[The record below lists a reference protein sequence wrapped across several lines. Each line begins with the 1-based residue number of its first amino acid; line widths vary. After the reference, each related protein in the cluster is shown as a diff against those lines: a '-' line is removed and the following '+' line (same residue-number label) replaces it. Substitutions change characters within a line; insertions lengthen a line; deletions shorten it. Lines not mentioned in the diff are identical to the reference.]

1 MMIAKLSSMS
11 KSVFTKAILTVTAF
25 SFMSLFGISGYINSA
40 NSNKSVIKVDNIE
53 ISQSEFSYA
62 LQKEWAKLRLL
73 LGDELS
79 EDAADEKKAQLAS
92 QLAQI
97 KLNNALLDN
106 TTSKYHVDFTQNLIL
121 NIIMLNPQF
130 QQNGVFYSQ
139 AFKQYLQQIGMNES
153 EYVAEIKRNIARKVM
168 LESQVAGFNVPQV
181 ALKQMEKVLGQRRT
195 FKYTELKYDDIQPDR
210 APSQDELDQYYTDFS
225 EEFVEPEK
233 RDVRLMY
240 LSLDALAAGLKISPE
255 DIEEY
260 YKEHI
265 EDYEQPEKRNV
276 QQMVFNSEQEAT
288 TAYDKLRTG
297 VGFAE
302 VAAEAGQNDTDLGF
316 VSADDLMEDLSKVA
330 FALNK
335 GEVSAPFE
343 LNEEWQ
349 ILKVADIQPA
359 TKVEKSIANAEIE
372 KTLRQERAYDGSY
385 ELINAIEDKLGAGEN
400 LDDIASAYNTAL
412 IEVKNIGEDGS
423 SDTRNA
429 DVIELLSNRDIID
442 AVFSYT
448 EGETS
453 QAIEDDNGIVVVKV
467 EKINEEHILPQELVK
482 DKIKTLWLENEKA
495 SILQEK
501 IDNIEHDMDAGDGL
515 NEVAARYG
523 LTVKRSMPLGR
534 DENFADLSAADM
546 VELFTL
552 PKDET
557 KIIKRGDDYVVA
569 LSDGIYDDSASLSE
583 QDKNILKQSLYYQ
596 GLDEMSEALLKDFAR
611 DYKVEVNYNRMG
623 ISD

>member
-1 MMIAKLSSMS
+1 MIAKLSSMS
-11 KSVFTKAILTVTAF
+11 KSVFTKIILTITAL
-25 SFMSLFGISGYINSA
+25 SFMSLFGVSGYITTAS
-40 NSNKSVIKVDNIE
+40 SNKSVIKVDNIE

-62 LQKEWAKLRLL
+62 LQKEWAKLRVL

-79 EDAADEKKAQLAS
+79 EDAAEEKKAQLAS

-106 TTSKYHVDFTQNLIL
+106 TTRKYNVDFTQNLVL

-130 QQNGVFYSQ
+130 QQNGVFNPQIY
-139 AFKQYLQQIGMNES
+139 KQYLQQIGMSEG

-168 LESQVAGFNVPQV
+168 LESQVAGFNVPQT

-195 FKYTELKYDDIQPDR
+195 FKFAELKYSDIQPDR
-210 APSQDELDQYYTDFS
+210 SPSQEELNQYYTDFS

-233 RDVRLMY
+233 RDVKMLY
-240 LSLDALAAGLKISPE
+240 LSLDALANSLKIAPE
-255 DIEEY
+255 EIEEY
-260 YKEHI
+260 YQEHV
-265 EDYEQPEKRNV
+265 EDYEQPEKREV
-276 QQMVFNSEQEAT
+276 LQMVFNSEEEANA
-288 TAYDKLRTG
+288 AYNELKDG
-297 VGFAE
+297 ADFAD
-302 VAAEAGQNDTDLGF
+302 VAAKAGQNDTNLGF
-316 VSADDLMEDLSKVA
+316 VSATDLMDELSDVA
-330 FALNK
+330 FALQK

-349 ILKVADIQPA
+349 ILKVADIKPA
-359 TKVEKSIANAEIE
+359 SKIEKSVANAEIE

-385 ELINAIEDKLGAGEN
+385 EIINAIEDKLGAGED
-400 LDDIASAYNTAL
+400 LDTIASAYNTAL
-412 IEVKNIGEDGS
+412 IDVKNIGEDGS
-423 SDTRNA
+423 SNSRNA
-429 DVIELLSNRDIID
+429 DVIELLNNRDIID

-453 QAIEDDNGIVVVKV
+453 QAIEDDNGIVVVKI
-467 EKINEEHILPQELVK
+467 EKINEEHILPQEQVK

-501 IDNIEHDMDAGDGL
+501 IDNIEHDLDAGDGL
-515 NEVAARYG
+515 KEVAARYG
-523 LTVKRSMPLGR
+523 LTVKHSMPISR
-534 DENFADLSAADM
+534 DETVADLNAADM

-557 KIIKRGDDYVVA
+557 TIIKRGDDYVVA

-583 QDKNILKQSLYYQ
+583 QDKNFVKQSLYYQ

-623 ISD
+623 ITD